1 MSDDPKNTVSE
12 RPLRV
17 PREIV
22 PVIRMTS
29 VVKVTVI
36 NGLLTT
42 VRLPKAA

>member
-1 MSDDPKNTVSE
+1 MSNDRKNQANE
-12 RPLRV
+12 RPITV

-36 NGLLTT
+36 DGLLTT

>member
-1 MSDDPKNTVSE
+1 MSNDPKKPVSE
-12 RPLRV
+12 RPLLV

-22 PVIRMTS
+22 PVIRVTS
-29 VVKVTVI
+29 VLKMTVI

>member
-1 MSDDPKNTVSE
+1 MSNDPKQPVSE
-12 RPLRV
+12 RPVRV

-22 PVIRMTS
+22 PVIRVTS

-36 NGLLTT
+36 DGLLTT

>member
-1 MSDDPKNTVSE
+1 MANDSKKPVSE
-12 RPLRV
+12 RPILV

>member
-1 MSDDPKNTVSE
+1 MSNDGKDQGQP
-12 RPLRV
+12 RPIQV

-22 PVIRMTS
+22 PVIRVTS

-42 VRLPKAA
+42 VRLPQAA